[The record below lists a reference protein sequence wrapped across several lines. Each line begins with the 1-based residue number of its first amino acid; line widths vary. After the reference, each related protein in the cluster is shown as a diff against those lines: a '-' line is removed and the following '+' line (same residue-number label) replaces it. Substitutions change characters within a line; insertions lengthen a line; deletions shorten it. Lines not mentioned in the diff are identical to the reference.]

1 MPTPCTLYVM
11 KTRWHSDIK
20 TCSVLYKEEPLMNFL
35 EINLNLNR
43 SDLIGLGVNQ
53 VQFKGISHRMK
64 KCQGVLN
71 QPKERVRL
79 FLEKRVGA
87 QVLI

>member
-1 MPTPCTLYVM
+1 MRNMTCF
-11 KTRWHSDIK
+11 WHSVIK
-20 TCSVLYKEEPLMNFL
+20 TCSVLYKEETLMNFL
-35 EINLNLNR
+35 EINLNLKR

-71 QPKERVRL
+71 QSEEKVRL
-79 FLEKRVGA
+79 FLEKGLRHKF
-87 QVLI
+87 